1 MEQGDK
7 LYIVVPCYNEE
18 EVLPETVA
26 RLTQKLH
33 QLSEANR
40 IAPGSRMLLV
50 DDGSRD
56 RTWEMI
62 REYHQSNPL
71 VEGLKLAR
79 NRGHQNAL
87 LAGLMA
93 AKERCDLT
101 VSMDAD
107 LQDDIDA
114 IDGMLEKYREGC
126 DVVYGV
132 RSSRET
138 DTAFKRGT
146 ALAFY
151 RLMNAMGAETVYNHA
166 DYRLM
171 SRRALEGLSQFREVN
186 LFLRGLVPMVGYR
199 TATVEYRRGERFA
212 GESKYPLTKMLNFAV
227 DGITSLSVRPIR
239 VMALAGAVLFAGGC
253 LWLAVLLALWLLG
266 RQVTAAAVIVAS
278 VWGAAGLQL
287 LGLGVIGEY
296 LGKIYL
302 ETKARPRYL
311 VETELTQEDR

>member
-1 MEQGDK
+1 M
-7 LYIVVPCYNEE
+7 
-18 EVLPETVA
+18 LPETVA

-93 AKERCDLT
+93 AKDRCDLT

-287 LGLGVIGEY
+287 LGLGLIGEY

>member
-1 MEQGDK
+1 
-7 LYIVVPCYNEE
+7 VVPCYNEE

>member
-1 MEQGDK
+1 M
-7 LYIVVPCYNEE
+7 
-18 EVLPETVA
+18 LPETVA

-287 LGLGVIGEY
+287 LGLGLIGEY
-296 LGKIYL
+296 ILSINMRIMD
-302 ETKARPRYL
+302 RPL
-311 VETELTQEDR
+311 VIEEERINFNEKK

>member
-1 MEQGDK
+1 
-7 LYIVVPCYNEE
+7 
-18 EVLPETVA
+18 
-26 RLTQKLH
+26 
-33 QLSEANR
+33 
-40 IAPGSRMLLV
+40 MLLV

-253 LWLAVLLALWLLG
+253 LWLAGLLALWLLG
-266 RQVTAAAVIVAS
+266 RLVTAAAVIVAW

>member
-1 MEQGDK
+1 
-7 LYIVVPCYNEE
+7 
-18 EVLPETVA
+18 
-26 RLTQKLH
+26 
-33 QLSEANR
+33 
-40 IAPGSRMLLV
+40 MLLV

-253 LWLAVLLALWLLG
+253 LSLAVLLALWLLG

>member
-1 MEQGDK
+1 
-7 LYIVVPCYNEE
+7 
-18 EVLPETVA
+18 
-26 RLTQKLH
+26 
-33 QLSEANR
+33 
-40 IAPGSRMLLV
+40 MLLV

-287 LGLGVIGEY
+287 LGLGLIGEY

>member
-1 MEQGDK
+1 M
-7 LYIVVPCYNEE
+7 VPCYNEE

-33 QLSEANR
+33 QLQQTNR
-40 IAPGSRMLLV
+40 IAPGSRLLLV

-212 GESKYPLTKMLNFAV
+212 GESKYPLAKMLNFAV

-239 VMALAGAVLFAGGC
+239 VMARAGAVLFAGGC

-287 LGLGVIGEY
+287 LGLGVIGAY

-302 ETKARPRYL
+302 ATTARPRYL

>member
-1 MEQGDK
+1 M
-7 LYIVVPCYNEE
+7 
-18 EVLPETVA
+18 LPETVA

-107 LQDDIDA
+107 LQDESDS

>member
-1 MEQGDK
+1 
-7 LYIVVPCYNEE
+7 
-18 EVLPETVA
+18 
-26 RLTQKLH
+26 
-33 QLSEANR
+33 
-40 IAPGSRMLLV
+40 MLLV

-212 GESKYPLTKMLNFAV
+212 GESKYPLAKMLNFAV

-239 VMALAGAVLFAGGC
+239 VMALVGAVLFAGGC

-266 RQVTAAAVIVAS
+266 RQVTAGAVIVAS

-287 LGLGVIGEY
+287 LGLGLIGEY

>member
-1 MEQGDK
+1 M
-7 LYIVVPCYNEE
+7 
-18 EVLPETVA
+18 LPETVA

-212 GESKYPLTKMLNFAV
+212 GESKYPLAKMLNFAV

-239 VMALAGAVLFAGGC
+239 VMALVGAVLFTGGC

-266 RQVTAAAVIVAS
+266 RQVTAGAVIVAS

>member
-1 MEQGDK
+1 M
-7 LYIVVPCYNEE
+7 VPCYNEE

-33 QLSEANR
+33 QLQQTNR
-40 IAPGSRMLLV
+40 IAPGSRLLLV

-287 LGLGVIGEY
+287 LGLGGIGEY

>member
-1 MEQGDK
+1 M
-7 LYIVVPCYNEE
+7 VPCYNEE

-287 LGLGVIGEY
+287 LGLGLIGEY

>member
-1 MEQGDK
+1 M
-7 LYIVVPCYNEE
+7 VPCYNEE

-33 QLSEANR
+33 QLQQTNR
-40 IAPGSRMLLV
+40 IGADSRLLLV

-56 RTWEMI
+56 RTWELI

-239 VMALAGAVLFAGGC
+239 VMALVGAVLFAGGC

-287 LGLGVIGEY
+287 LGLGLIGEY

>member
-1 MEQGDK
+1 M
-7 LYIVVPCYNEE
+7 VPCYNEE

>member
-1 MEQGDK
+1 
-7 LYIVVPCYNEE
+7 
-18 EVLPETVA
+18 
-26 RLTQKLH
+26 
-33 QLSEANR
+33 
-40 IAPGSRMLLV
+40 MLLV

-227 DGITSLSVRPIR
+227 DGITSFSVRPIR

-287 LGLGVIGEY
+287 LGLGLIGEY

>member
-1 MEQGDK
+1 M
-7 LYIVVPCYNEE
+7 VPCYNEE

-33 QLSEANR
+33 QLQQTNR
-40 IAPGSRMLLV
+40 IAPGSRLLLV

-212 GESKYPLTKMLNFAV
+212 GESKYPLAKMLNFAV

-239 VMALAGAVLFAGGC
+239 VMALVGAVLFAGGC

>member
-1 MEQGDK
+1 M
-7 LYIVVPCYNEE
+7 
-18 EVLPETVA
+18 LPETVA

-266 RQVTAAAVIVAS
+266 QQVTAAAVIVAS

-287 LGLGVIGEY
+287 LGLGLIGEY

>member
-1 MEQGDK
+1 M
-7 LYIVVPCYNEE
+7 
-18 EVLPETVA
+18 LPETVA

-40 IAPGSRMLLV
+40 IASGSRMLLV

-212 GESKYPLTKMLNFAV
+212 GESKYPLAKMLNFAV

-239 VMALAGAVLFAGGC
+239 VMALVGAVLFAGGC

-287 LGLGVIGEY
+287 LGLGLIGEY